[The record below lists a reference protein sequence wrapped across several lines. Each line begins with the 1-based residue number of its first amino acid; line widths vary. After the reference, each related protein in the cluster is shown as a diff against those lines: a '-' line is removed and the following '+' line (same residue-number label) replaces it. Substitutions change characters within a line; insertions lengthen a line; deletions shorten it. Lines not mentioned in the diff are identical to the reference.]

1 MSTIRIHFFD
11 STGDAYDAT
20 QCDENIKNGDTLVIV
35 DEKVVGLA
43 DTWPVAV
50 TKLAGHLHTLDD
62 GKFETYLHQ
71 FGADAGQRVFTD
83 EQIKVAKAIATA
95 WGFELQTY
103 PPQSLVDT
111 AEQILA
117 EQRADKKRRGQPS

>member
-11 STGDAYDAT
+11 STGDAYDMT

-50 TKLAGHLHTLDD
+50 TKNAGHLHILGD
-62 GKFETYLHQ
+62 GTFETYLHQ
-71 FGADAGQRVFTD
+71 FGEAAGQRVFTD
-83 EQIKVAKAIATA
+83 DQIKVARAIASA

-103 PPQSLVDT
+103 PPQHLLNT
-111 AEQILA
+111 AEYILA
-117 EQRADKKRRGQPS
+117 EQRAEKQRRGQPT